1 MINMT
6 NNNMKEICDNFTK
19 LQSNFA
25 KVMFGASNNEIDIEA
40 LSKMEEA
47 IKMLKKL
54 K

>member
-1 MINMT
+1 MCYNKHI
-6 NNNMKEICDNFTK
+6 KEICDSFTA

-40 LSKMEEA
+40 LNEMQKAIEA
-47 IKMLKKL
+47 LKKL

>member
-1 MINMT
+1 MKNE
-6 NNNMKEICDNFTK
+6 NLKEICDNFTA

-40 LSKMEEA
+40 LKEKKKAIEA
-47 IKMLKKL
+47 LKKL